1 MINTTKILKYG
12 AYSLSAVM
20 LFGMLAGC
28 SSTKKSG
35 GSWIPFMGK
44 KHAKAAPRLDTARD
58 ILEQGVKAYQLYKYE
73 EAEKAFKMVMED
85 YPITPEAVRA
95 QLLIADLFYTQG
107 SYEDAASYYTTFYTY
122 HPAHPRAP
130 YALFQKGMSNFK
142 DVLSED
148 RDQTATRTALFAFQ
162 DLIRDYPDNSY
173 TQKAR
178 EMVVFLKR
186 RLAESELYVARFYF
200 ITEEYKGALLR
211 YGEILSKYP
220 NAKFVDEV
228 LFYTAESY
236 YELGNAKL
244 AKEAYSVLVADFPK
258 SKYVKDAK
266 KRLENI

>member
-1 MINTTKILKYG
+1 LTKTTKILKYG
-12 AYSLSAVM
+12 ACTLSAVM
-20 LFGMLAGC
+20 LLGMLAGC
-28 SSTKKSG
+28 SSTRKSMV
-35 GSWIPFMGK
+35 SWIPFIGK
-44 KHAKAAPRLDTARD
+44 KQVKAAPRPDTAAD
-58 ILEQGVKAYQLYKYE
+58 ILAQGIKAYQLYKYT
-73 EAEKAFKMVMED
+73 EAEKSFKMVMED
-85 YPITPEAVRA
+85 YPISPEAVRA

-107 SYEDAASYYTTFYTY
+107 EYEDAASYYTTFYTY

-162 DLIRDYPDNSY
+162 DLIKNYPDNSY
-173 TQKAR
+173 TQKAG

-200 ITEEYKGALLR
+200 TTKEYKGALLR
-211 YGEILSKYP
+211 YGEILRKYP

-228 LFYTAESY
+228 LFYTGESY

-244 AKEAYSVLVADFPK
+244 AKEAYSVLVSDFPK
-258 SKYVKDAK
+258 SKYVKGAK